1 MKKYTIGIDIGTTG
15 TKAVLLEIGLGVVA
29 SSSAETRLFSDE
41 AGYSEAETSDWLEN
55 VYKCVKDLISSTSC
69 RPESIVG
76 ISTTGMVPAVVL
88 LDDDGRPLSRAILQ
102 NDARAVKEIDE
113 LSRKLSS
120 ISVLEDTG
128 SPLSQQSVAPTLRWV
143 QAHAPQIWA
152 ASRYVV
158 GSYDWVL
165 IALGGKPH
173 VEANWALESGLF
185 FIDGKPHSEI
195 MRAAGLNPT
204 QIPYIA
210 KAGDLVGHLDSKSAE
225 EMGLVPGIPLYVGGA
240 DHVLS
245 AFSAGVADE
254 GDGLIKLGGAGDILM
269 ASKDPIVDQRL
280 YLDVHPIE
288 GIWLPNGCMA
298 TSGSLIRWFQ
308 KITGVENLAK
318 MDIRAESCKPAE
330 VLCLPYFLGE
340 KSPLHDPDL
349 RGAFFGMHLGSSQAD
364 LYRSVLEAI
373 AFGFRHH
380 VEVMAERGIILKRAM
395 VTNGGS
401 RSTLWKQIHSDVL
414 GISLYPVV
422 DHPGASLGA
431 AVIAGYGAAEI
442 DSLSHIHKYVNVGPV
457 VTPDQNLHDVYDH
470 AYKEWR
476 ELATATIP
484 LAHQLSER
492 TRG

>member
-1 MKKYTIGIDIGTTG
+1 LKKYTIGIDIGTTG

-254 GDGLIKLGGAGDILM
+254 GDGLIKLGGRETYSWRLKILLLTKG
-269 ASKDPIVDQRL
+269 SIWTFIRL
-280 YLDVHPIE
+280 RAYGYL
-288 GIWLPNGCMA
+288 M
-298 TSGSLIRWFQ
+298 
-308 KITGVENLAK
+308 
-318 MDIRAESCKPAE
+318 
-330 VLCLPYFLGE
+330 
-340 KSPLHDPDL
+340 
-349 RGAFFGMHLGSSQAD
+349 GAW
-364 LYRSVLEAI
+364 RP
-373 AFGFRHH
+373 
-380 VEVMAERGIILKRAM
+380 VEV
-395 VTNGGS
+395 S
-401 RSTLWKQIHSDVL
+401 
-414 GISLYPVV
+414 
-422 DHPGASLGA
+422 
-431 AVIAGYGAAEI
+431 
-442 DSLSHIHKYVNVGPV
+442 YVGF
-457 VTPDQNLHDVYDH
+457 
-470 AYKEWR
+470 KK
-476 ELATATIP
+476 
-484 LAHQLSER
+484 
-492 TRG
+492 